1 LNGATMMSGWS
12 QMVDRLRTESGA
24 DFSLHDMRKT
34 FRSAL
39 ADLDVNDDVAEIMI
53 AHQRRGLAAVYNK
66 SKLWDQRREAADR
79 YDAWL
84 AALISPIESNVVAL
98 RA

>member
-1 LNGATMMSGWS
+1 
-12 QMVDRLRTESGA
+12 MVERLRRELGVN
-24 DFSLHDMRKT
+24 FSLHDMRKT

-66 SKLWDQRREAADR
+66 AKLWDQRRAAADK

-84 AALISPIESNVVAL
+84 SSIVTPADSNVVAL